1 MENEKLYPKEIQKG
15 VIFYRNVAKGFGD
28 TDAVDID
35 VDSRLKEVEIWCDL
49 LMKDSKKSFPNVEKL
64 IIKSNVFEIS
74 IPNSLFPNV
83 KWVESENARFKTGS
97 CLIQTGFSISN
108 ILLNTFCK
116 KPGEAIETDGVLAIK
131 NGAFS
136 GCEST
141 NMTDGI
147 NVLFSDDIEPDS
159 FAGSAFEQL
168 PFVNGVKMA
177 NNIVIDIDK
186 TAGEVIIPDADCRKA
201 IFLPGVNLSGIKKL
215 IVHRYSTA
223 MQVGSDTGLPEIL
236 ILDTDETLSGE
247 EVREVA
253 HRRAYAVSYLK
264 YFSILNYAYKEI
276 DGVIYSKDGKVVV
289 ACSMEL
295 EHVTIPEGTEII
307 GYDAFKK
314 CKLKSVMLPD
324 SLTEIRSEAFCGCR
338 NLQSVKLG
346 NSVNIIEAGAF
357 SECRSLSEIDIPAGT
372 KAIENYAF
380 SNSGLER
387 VELREGLL
395 LLGRQ
400 AFSGT
405 NIKSI
410 SLPASIEDMGYNCI
424 GTKAEEVR
432 LSAFTDCFA
441 KACIVTSGPFD
452 LGDKIL
458 KVFCNGKYLYLPRY
472 IIPSMSSAAID
483 VIKYFFSN
491 PDLKSVNMW
500 RYAGSLFCQRK
511 TALLEYLDF
520 GSEFPQKH
528 LEEDSYYILS
538 TMVMP
543 SEHDE
548 ELASKLVKTGLVPDK
563 VLMEILPKAKEAE
576 MPVLQAY
583 ILNQLNQG
591 NHENHGNYGSVS
603 EEKNPYSL

>member
-1 MENEKLYPKEIQKG
+1 
-15 VIFYRNVAKGFGD
+15 
-28 TDAVDID
+28 
-35 VDSRLKEVEIWCDL
+35 
-49 LMKDSKKSFPNVEKL
+49 
-64 IIKSNVFEIS
+64 
-74 IPNSLFPNV
+74 
-83 KWVESENARFKTGS
+83 
-97 CLIQTGFSISN
+97 
-108 ILLNTFCK
+108 
-116 KPGEAIETDGVLAIK
+116 
-131 NGAFS
+131 
-136 GCEST
+136 
-141 NMTDGI
+141 
-147 NVLFSDDIEPDS
+147 
-159 FAGSAFEQL
+159 
-168 PFVNGVKMA
+168 MA

-247 EVREVA
+247 EIREVA

-472 IIPSMSSAAID
+472 IIPSMSSAAIVSCLLNRQHMGIMVACGVSKRSIMAINYMENVFVVLIPEIIIWLICQKNIFGKVFMNNISELD
-483 VIKYFFSN
+483 MIKYGDWFSHCVAVPIMYLAELVIVTVIAGIVPMFIISRMKVAEVIK
-491 PDLKSVNMW
+491 
-500 RYAGSLFCQRK
+500 
-511 TALLEYLDF
+511 
-520 GSEFPQKH
+520 
-528 LEEDSYYILS
+528 
-538 TMVMP
+538 
-543 SEHDE
+543 
-548 ELASKLVKTGLVPDK
+548 
-563 VLMEILPKAKEAE
+563 
-576 MPVLQAY
+576 PVD
-583 ILNQLNQG
+583 
-591 NHENHGNYGSVS
+591 
-603 EEKNPYSL
+603 

>member
-1 MENEKLYPKEIQKG
+1 M
-15 VIFYRNVAKGFGD
+15 
-28 TDAVDID
+28 
-35 VDSRLKEVEIWCDL
+35 
-49 LMKDSKKSFPNVEKL
+49 
-64 IIKSNVFEIS
+64 
-74 IPNSLFPNV
+74 

-452 LGDKIL
+452 LSDKIL

-472 IIPSMSSAAID
+472 IIPSMCSAAID

-491 PDLKSVNMW
+491 PDLKNVNMW
-500 RYAGSLFCQRK
+500 RYAGSLFCQGK

-520 GSEFPQKH
+520 GSEFPKKH

-583 ILNQLNQG
+583 ILNQLN
-591 NHENHGNYGSVS
+591 HGVS